1 MTRTMA
7 PETTSATMGPPPQM
21 VLEAVEESVADAR
34 TFARQFVSFTS
45 TDIGDEQ
52 LDDFLL
58 VVSELVTNA
67 VRYGTEPGDCLRVVL
82 DAAPGL
88 ARVEVHDTR
97 RRRPH
102 FKPVSEER
110 QRGRGLFI
118 VDALAKWGVDDRSFG
133 KIIWAEVTW

>member
-34 TFARQFVSFTS
+34 AFARQFVDFTL
-45 TDIGDEQ
+45 TDMGDEQ

-67 VRYGTEPGDCLRVVL
+67 VRYGTEPGTACASSWTPPPASPALKCTTPGV
-82 DAAPGL
+82 AA
-88 ARVEVHDTR
+88 RTSSRFR
-97 RRRPH
+97 RNANGAAASSSWTPSPNGVSTTGRSEKSSGRR
-102 FKPVSEER
+102 
-110 QRGRGLFI
+110 
-118 VDALAKWGVDDRSFG
+118 
-133 KIIWAEVTW
+133 